1 MNILIATACA
11 LTLGLGSAAHAQM
24 ASEKPKTEAMGAM
37 SSNHMAS
44 DHMKA
49 EKPMAKT
56 PMKKMAKKP
65 MAKKAETGAMG
76 SAMSTDAM
84 AKH

>member
-1 MNILIATACA
+1 MKILIATACA

-37 SSNHMAS
+37 SS

-49 EKPMAKT
+49 EKPMAKK
-56 PMKKMAKKP
+56 PMANKMAKKP
-65 MAKKAETGAMG
+65 MAKKAETGAM
-76 SAMSTDAM
+76 SSPMSTDAM